1 MSETE
6 HILYNCGGS
15 ESLAVD
21 SWLLYAEFQHQLSVT
36 TSTQTAI
43 IEANNTVTR
52 MLRRTRHKRDI
63 MEVKLTTLTA
73 EQQSSSI

>member
-6 HILYNCGGS
+6 YILYNCGGS

-36 TSTQTAI
+36 TSKRTAI

-52 MLRRTRHKRDI
+52 MLRRTCHK
-63 MEVKLTTLTA
+63 
-73 EQQSSSI
+73 